1 MKTRCVCCSI
11 IAAVALVAPAASGQA
26 SASDATNAVSRAA
39 LQPPPTEKLNQI
51 GLSYRMGLN
60 ITVDFKK
67 LGGFPPVSDPGPA
80 SGSTY
85 NRSYDNGSYNRV
97 DSSTN
102 AGGLTWY
109 WGYQSASQV
118 QGNSLVMESSSSQA
132 NGVSRD
138 NQNDPQ
144 HGLELSYRHQ
154 FYRAEH
160 YRLGLEAAFG
170 WTTVDVSDHSTV
182 KTSVNRI
189 TDSFTIPGDVHVL
202 PAAPYYGKYEGPSA
216 VIGAGPE
223 RATTVISQDAI
234 VTGSRQ
240 LNSEVFTLRLGP
252 YVEVPLVER
261 LSFLLSG
268 GLTVAAADTK
278 FSYQETVSIA
288 DAGLVSQPRT
298 SSGSQTDW
306 LVGGYVGGALSY
318 AVTKDVSVFAGA
330 QYQAAGQSVTDTRK
344 VNGQSVTQKESILH
358 LGESVLVVFGLS
370 YSF

>member
-1 MKTRCVCCSI
+1 MKTRCLCCSI
-11 IAAVALVAPAASGQA
+11 IAAAAFVAPAARGQE
-26 SASDATNAVSRAA
+26 STSDATNALPRAV
-39 LQPPPTEKLNQI
+39 LEPPPPEKLNWI

-67 LGGFPPVSDPGPA
+67 LGGFQPVSDPGPPT
-80 SGSTY
+80 GSTY

-97 DSSTN
+97 DISTN

-118 QGNSLVMESSSSQA
+118 QGNSLVMQSSSSPA
-132 NGVSRD
+132 NGVSSG

-170 WTTVDVSDHSTV
+170 WTTVDVSDRSTV
-182 KTSVNRI
+182 KTTVNRI
-189 TDSFTIPGDVHVL
+189 TDSFTIPGGVFVL
-202 PAAPYYGKYEGPSA
+202 PAAPYNGTFEGPGA
-216 VIGAGPE
+216 LIGAAPD
-223 RATTVISQDAI
+223 RATTVVSQDAI
-234 VTGSRQ
+234 VTGVRQ
-240 LNSEVFTLRLGP
+240 LNSQVYTLRLGP

-278 FSYQETVSIA
+278 FSYQETVTIA
-288 DAGLVSQPRT
+288 DAGLVSQPRS

-306 LVGGYVGGALSY
+306 LVGGYVGGALSC
-318 AVTKDVSVFAGA
+318 AITKDVSVFAGA

-358 LGESVLVVFGLS
+358 LGKSVMVVFGFT

>member
-1 MKTRCVCCSI
+1 MKARRYHRSI
-11 IAAVALVAPAASGQA
+11 LSAVLFAAPAAHGQA
-26 SASDATNAVSRAA
+26 VAPDSTNAVPRAV
-39 LQPPPTEKLNQI
+39 LEPPPPEKLNQI

-67 LGGFPPVSDPGPA
+67 LGGFPPISDPGPA

-85 NRSYDNGSYNRV
+85 NRNYDNGSYNRV
-97 DSSTN
+97 DISTN

-118 QGNSLVMESSSSQA
+118 QGNSLVMESSSSPA
-132 NGVSRD
+132 NGVSKG

-170 WTTVDVSDHSTV
+170 WTTVDLSDHSTV
-182 KTSVNRI
+182 KTTVNRI
-189 TDSFTIPGDVHVL
+189 TDSFTVPGDVFVL
-202 PAAPYYGKYEGPSA
+202 PAAPYSGTFEGPGA
-216 VIGAGPE
+216 LIGAAPD
-223 RATTVISQDAI
+223 RTTTVISRDAI

-240 LNSEVFTLRLGP
+240 LNSDVFTLRLGP
-252 YVEVPLVER
+252 YVEVPIIER

-268 GLTVAAADTK
+268 GLTLAAASTK
-278 FSYQETVSIA
+278 FSYRETVSIP
-288 DAGLVSQPRT
+288 DAGLVSEPRST
-298 SSGSQTDW
+298 SGSELDF

-330 QYQAAGQSVTDTRK
+330 QYQAAGQSVTDTHK
-344 VNGQSVTQKESILH
+344 INGQPVTQKESILH
-358 LGESVLVVFGLS
+358 LGESVMVVFGFT

>member
-1 MKTRCVCCSI
+1 MKTRRLCRSLVSAVLL
-11 IAAVALVAPAASGQA
+11 AAPTVRGQA
-26 SASDATNAVSRAA
+26 APDPTNTLPRAV
-39 LQPPPTEKLNQI
+39 LEPPPAEKLNQI

-60 ITVDFKK
+60 ISVDFKK
-67 LGGFPPVSDPGPA
+67 LGGFPPISDPGPA

-97 DSSTN
+97 DISTN

-118 QGNSLVMESSSSQA
+118 QGNSLVMESSTSQA

-170 WTTVDVSDHSTV
+170 WTTVDVNDQRTV
-182 KTSVNRI
+182 KNSVNRI
-189 TDSFTIPGDVHVL
+189 TDSFSVPGDVFVL
-202 PAAPYYGKYEGPSA
+202 PAAPYYGTYAGPGA
-216 VIGAGPE
+216 LIGAAPA
-223 RATTVISQDAI
+223 RATSVISQDAI
-234 VTGSRQ
+234 VTGTRQ
-240 LNSEVFTLRLGP
+240 LNSSVFTLRLGP
-252 YVEVPLVER
+252 YLEVPIVER

-268 GLTVAAADTK
+268 GLTVAAASTK
-278 FSYQETVSIA
+278 FSYQETVTIA
-288 DAGLVSQPRT
+288 DAGLVTGPRS
-298 SSGSQTDW
+298 SSGSELDF

-330 QYQAAGQSVTDTRK
+330 QYQAAGQAITDTHT

-358 LGESVLVVFGLS
+358 LGESVLVVFGIS

>member
-1 MKTRCVCCSI
+1 MKTRCVCRSI
-11 IAAVALVAPAASGQA
+11 ISALLFAAPAARGQA
-26 SASDATNAVSRAA
+26 AAPDATNALPRAV
-39 LQPPPTEKLNQI
+39 LEPPAPEKLNQI

-60 ITVDFKK
+60 ITIDFKK

-85 NRSYDNGSYNRV
+85 NRSYDHGSYNRV
-97 DSSTN
+97 DISTN

-118 QGNSLVMESSSSQA
+118 QGNSLVMESSSSPA
-132 NGVSRD
+132 NGVSGG

-182 KTSVNRI
+182 KTTVNRI
-189 TDSFTIPGDVHVL
+189 TDSFTVPGDVFVL
-202 PAAPYYGKYEGPSA
+202 PAAPYYGTFEGPGA
-216 VIGAGPE
+216 LIGAAPD
-223 RATTVISQDAI
+223 RTTTVVSKDAI
-234 VTGSRQ
+234 VTGVRQ
-240 LNSEVFTLRLGP
+240 LNSDVFTLRLGP
-252 YVEVPLVER
+252 YIEVPLVER

-268 GLTVAAADTK
+268 GLTLAAADTK

-288 DAGLVSQPRT
+288 DAGLVSQPRS

-318 AVTKDVSVFAGA
+318 AVTKEVSVFGGA

-344 VNGQSVTQKESILH
+344 INGQRVTQKESILH
-358 LGESVLVVFGLS
+358 LGESVMVVFGLS